1 MTVRIPH
8 AFPVRQIMTLRPPI
22 DVAAHVSAELSA
34 LIEAMVDDPDREQPP
49 TLEDVQVALKNSPE
63 GDRLHPQNRASV
75 VIELDDLIA
84 EFGNEAPAV
93 DFVGTKAS
101 EALSRVIEAAMDDPE
116 LTDSPTLRA
125 VREAMVN
132 GLTARLV
139 GNGVIEGDEDAT
151 LLGEIDGLIRRHGEN
166 EMAETFIRLE

>member
-1 MTVRIPH
+1 
-8 AFPVRQIMTLRPPI
+8 MTLRPPI

-49 TLEDVQVALKNSPE
+49 TLEDVQVALKNSPGRSPE

-101 EALSRVIEAAMDDPE
+101 EALSRVIEAAMDDVE
-116 LTDSPTLRA
+116 LPDSPTLRA

-139 GNGVIEGDEDAT
+139 GNGVIDGDEDAT
-151 LLGEIDGLIRRHGEN
+151 LLGEIDELIRRHGEN

>member
-1 MTVRIPH
+1 
-8 AFPVRQIMTLRPPI
+8 MTLRPPI

-49 TLEDVQVALKNSPE
+49 TLEDVQVALKNRPGRSPE

-84 EFGNEAPAV
+84 EVGNEAPAA

-101 EALSRVIEAAMDDPE
+101 EALSRVIEAAMDDAE
-116 LTDSPTLRA
+116 LPDSPTLRA

-139 GNGVIEGDEDAT
+139 GNGVIDGDEDAT
-151 LLGEIDGLIRRHGEN
+151 LLGEIDELIRRHGEN